1 MDSEYI
7 RRVLHGDSRAFRYF
21 IDKYRNLAY
30 SLALSVVKN
39 SAVAEE
45 VTQDAF
51 VNAYKSLHQFEER
64 ARFSTWLYKI
74 VMNEALKRV
83 KRKTLDYSKDIEE
96 IQDADISDLNESI
109 DTLGYEDQQY
119 YINRALDRLGPN
131 DSLVLRLFY
140 LNENNLKEIHEITG
154 LSETNIK
161 SILHRA
167 RKRLYSALQL
177 ELKEEIRNIL

>member
-7 RRVLHGDSRAFRYF
+7 SKVLQGDARAFRYF
-21 IDKYRNLAY
+21 IDKYRSMAY
-30 SLALSVVKN
+30 SLAISIVK
-39 SAVAEE
+39 SQVIAEE

-51 VNAYKSLHQFEER
+51 VNAYRSLHQFEER

-83 KRKTLDYSKDIEE
+83 KRKSLDYSRDIDD
-96 IQDADISDLNESI
+96 IQEQEMSEVSHTI
-109 DTLGYEDQQY
+109 DTLADADQRY
-119 YINRALDRLGPN
+119 FINRALDRLCPN

-140 LNENNLKEIHEITG
+140 LSENSLKEINEITG
-154 LSETNIK
+154 LTETNIK

-167 RKRLYSALQL
+167 RKRMYAALQS
-177 ELKEEIRNIL
+177 ELKEEIRYIL

>member
-7 RRVLHGDSRAFRYF
+7 RKVLQGDSRAFRYF

-30 SLALSVVKN
+30 SLAISVVKN
-39 SAVAEE
+39 SAIAEE

-51 VNAYKSLHQFEER
+51 VNAYKFLYQFEER
-64 ARFSTWLYKI
+64 AKFSTWLYKI

-83 KRKTLDYSKDIEE
+83 KRKTLDYCKDIEE
-96 IQDADISDLNESI
+96 IHDAEISHLNESI
-109 DTLGYEDQQY
+109 DTLGDEDQRY
-119 YINRALDRLGPN
+119 YINRALERLSPN

-140 LNENNLKEIHEITG
+140 LHENNLREIQEITG
-154 LSETNIK
+154 LTETNIK

-167 RKRLYSALQL
+167 RKRMYVALQL
-177 ELKEEIRNIL
+177 ELKDEIRNIL

>member
-7 RRVLHGDSRAFRYF
+7 RKVLQGDSRAFRYF

-30 SLALSVVKN
+30 SLAISIVKN

-51 VNAYKSLHQFEER
+51 VNAYKSLHKFEER
-64 ARFSTWLYKI
+64 AKFSTWLYKI
-74 VMNEALKRV
+74 VMNESLKRV
-83 KRKTLDYSKDIEE
+83 KRKTLDYCKDIEE
-96 IQDADISDLNESI
+96 IHDTEISHLNESI
-109 DTLGYEDQQY
+109 DTLSDEDQRY
-119 YINRALDRLGPN
+119 FINRALDRLSPN

-140 LNENNLKEIHEITG
+140 LQESTLREIQEITG
-154 LSETNIK
+154 LTETNIK

-167 RKRLYSALQL
+167 RKRMYAALQL

>member
-7 RRVLHGDSRAFRYF
+7 RKVLQGDSRAFRYF

-30 SLALSVVKN
+30 SLAISVVKN

-64 ARFSTWLYKI
+64 AMFSTWLYKI
-74 VMNEALKRV
+74 TMNEALKRV
-83 KRKTLDYSKDIEE
+83 KRKTLDYCKDIEE
-96 IQDADISDLNESI
+96 IHDAEISDLNESI
-109 DTLGYEDQQY
+109 DTLGDEDQRY
-119 YINRALDRLGPN
+119 FINRALDRLSPN

-140 LNENNLKEIHEITG
+140 LHENSLREIQEITG
-154 LSETNIK
+154 LTETNIK

-167 RKRLYSALQL
+167 RKRMYTALQH

>member
-7 RRVLHGDSRAFRYF
+7 RKVLQGDSRAFRYF
-21 IDKYRNLAY
+21 VDKYRNLAY
-30 SLALSVVKN
+30 SLAISVVKN
-39 SAVAEE
+39 SALAEE

-64 ARFSTWLYKI
+64 AKFSTWFYKI
-74 VMNEALKRV
+74 VWNEALKRV
-83 KRKTLDYSKDIEE
+83 KRKSLDYGIDIDE
-96 IQDADISDLNESI
+96 IRDSEIRDLNESI
-109 DTLGYEDQQY
+109 DTLGDEEQRYF
-119 YINRALDRLGPN
+119 INRALDRLSPN

-140 LNENNLKEIHEITG
+140 LHENNLKEIQEITG
-154 LSETNIK
+154 LTETNIK

-167 RKRLYSALQL
+167 HKRMYSSLQL

>member
-7 RRVLHGDSRAFRYF
+7 RKVLQGDSQAFRYF
-21 IDKYRNLAY
+21 VDKYRNLAY
-30 SLALSVVKN
+30 SLAISVVKN
-39 SAVAEE
+39 SVVAEE

-51 VNAYKSLHQFEER
+51 VNAYKSLHQFEGR
-64 ARFSTWLYKI
+64 AKFSTWLYKI

-83 KRKTLDYSKDIEE
+83 KRKTMDYCMDIEE
-96 IQDADISDLNESI
+96 IQETEISDLNESI
-109 DTLGYEDQQY
+109 DTLGEEEQRYF
-119 YINRALDRLGPN
+119 INLALDRLSPN

-140 LNENNLKEIHEITG
+140 LHENNLREIQEITG
-154 LSETNIK
+154 FTETNIK

-167 RKRLYSALQL
+167 RKRMYTALKY

>member
-7 RRVLHGDSRAFRYF
+7 RKVLQGDSQAFRYF
-21 IDKYRNLAY
+21 VDKYRNLAY
-30 SLALSVVKN
+30 SLAISVVKN
-39 SAVAEE
+39 SVVAEE

-51 VNAYKSLHQFEER
+51 VNAYKSLHQFEGR
-64 ARFSTWLYKI
+64 AKFSTWLYKI

-83 KRKTLDYSKDIEE
+83 KRKTMDYCKDIEE
-96 IQDADISDLNESI
+96 IQETEISDLNESI
-109 DTLGYEDQQY
+109 DTLGEEEQRYF
-119 YINRALDRLGPN
+119 INLALDRLSPN

-140 LNENNLKEIHEITG
+140 LHENNLREIQEITG
-154 LSETNIK
+154 FTETNIK

-167 RKRLYSALQL
+167 RKRMYAALKY